1 MSERM
6 KILIDEKQAVSLE
19 AKSPFELRVDMG
31 RKVAESSIR
40 TALATGDIGFLHSF
54 TTGSAVDGP
63 GIRVVG
69 WTAGCQWKCQYCHN
83 PDTWNMRN
91 GMPVT
96 LARAAEEL
104 GKYRHGLKI
113 MAGGF
118 TLSGQTALMSINEL
132 A

>member
-1 MSERM
+1 MTN
-6 KILIDEKQAVSLE
+6 EKQAVSLE
-19 AKSPFELRVDMG
+19 AKSPFELRVGMG
-31 RKVAESSIR
+31 RKVAESTIK

-83 PDTWNMRN
+83 PDTWSMMN

-96 LARAAEEL
+96 LERAAGEL
-104 GKYRHGLKI
+104 RKYRHGLKI

-118 TLSGQTALMSINEL
+118 TLSGKTALTSINEL